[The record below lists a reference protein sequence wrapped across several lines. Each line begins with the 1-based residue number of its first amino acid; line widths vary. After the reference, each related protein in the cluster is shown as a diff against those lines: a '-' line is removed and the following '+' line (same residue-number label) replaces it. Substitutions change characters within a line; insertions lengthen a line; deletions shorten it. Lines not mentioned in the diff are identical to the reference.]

1 MNVTALY
8 QPQAAVME
16 TPAAPTA
23 AQAVNALWL
32 RLDQARNVALC
43 IPDRCEILGAEGP
56 AAAALAQVFALSG
69 AVAEL
74 LALALKDAQAL
85 EALV

>member
-1 MNVTALY
+1 MNVTTLRTSK
-8 QPQAAVME
+8 AVAMT

-43 IPDRCEILGAEGP
+43 IPDKCDGIWQDA
-56 AAAALAQVFALSG
+56 G
-69 AVAEL
+69 AVAALGQVMALAGAVSEL
-74 LALALKDAQAL
+74 LALALNDTQAL